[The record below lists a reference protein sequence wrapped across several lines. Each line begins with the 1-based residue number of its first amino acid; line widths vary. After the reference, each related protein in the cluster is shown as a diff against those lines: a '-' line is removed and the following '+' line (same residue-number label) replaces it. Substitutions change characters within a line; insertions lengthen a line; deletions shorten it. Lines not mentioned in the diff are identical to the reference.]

1 MKRICT
7 FLFALL
13 LCLLPLAFIACG
25 SGSIDNPAAL
35 AEALAGNPD
44 MFSTE
49 IYALDDS
56 LITSTFGVTATYT
69 KAYGYATAGDAADE
83 IAVIAAADEEGAKVI
98 LTQLQTHQT
107 EFSQLYAKYAA
118 DQCPRIDGALLQRIG
133 NVVVW
138 CVSNDTDRA
147 ETIVKNYTK

>member
-83 IAVIAAADEEGAKVI
+83 IAVIAAARRRRGKSHPHPTANPPDRV
-98 LTQLQTHQT
+98 Q
-107 EFSQLYAKYAA
+107 
-118 DQCPRIDGALLQRIG
+118 PALCQIRG
-133 NVVVW
+133 RSVP
-138 CVSNDTDRA
+138 SH
-147 ETIVKNYTK
+147 

>member
-69 KAYGYATAGDAADE
+69 KAYGYATAGE
-83 IAVIAAADEEGAKVI
+83 RRPRKSPS
-98 LTQLQTHQT
+98 LPPQTKKGQKSSSPNCKPTRPSSASFMQIRGRSVPSH
-107 EFSQLYAKYAA
+107 
-118 DQCPRIDGALLQRIG
+118 
-133 NVVVW
+133 
-138 CVSNDTDRA
+138 
-147 ETIVKNYTK
+147 